1 MDQLTFKRTSCL
13 VAMAGCIQFVVLTI
27 IAMLLYPGGK
37 HGNIDTTGYDFLENF
52 FSDLGGTV
60 TPTNL
65 PNPVSSI
72 LFFVALLAIGV
83 MVMPFLLVVPSL
95 FTASKVSRNIAWL
108 GTVAGLISAAAFIG
122 VAFTPWNL
130 YMLEHVISVQVAF
143 IGLIPLALFYL
154 LAAIAAKER
163 VLQVRYM
170 VLLVEFLVAAI
181 GYVILLFNA
190 PGINTPAGL
199 LINALGQ
206 KLIVYNSIIVVAFLA
221 HGCFESLRTA

>member
-1 MDQLTFKRTSCL
+1 
-13 VAMAGCIQFVVLTI
+13 MAGCIQFVVLTI